1 MGFEIVTEQG
11 RTRDFTATLKTASG
25 GYLQLAAEDVVRMK
39 VGRGGSS
46 VLDLDSVADTASGSG
61 ITVDQLGDGASTH
74 CSVTIRLAQG
84 DVESLKGMYQAE
96 IDVVDESSV
105 SPSNALLPVD
115 RGSVSVVAMELDG
128 DEELA

>member
-1 MGFEIVTEQG
+1 
-11 RTRDFTATLKTASG
+11 
-25 GYLQLAAEDVVRMK
+25 
-39 VGRGGSS
+39 
-46 VLDLDSVADTASGSG
+46 
-61 ITVDQLGDGASTH
+61 
-74 CSVTIRLAQG
+74 VTIRLAQG